1 MRLGLQR
8 SAKEHRKILLAAGN
22 CAAAEIEQQLKAR
35 MLHLLARADAMQ
47 KSAPQWPLLCVDI
60 GLVCGLAGG
69 GVAVWLLK

>member
-1 MRLGLQR
+1 
-8 SAKEHRKILLAAGN
+8 
-22 CAAAEIEQQLKAR
+22 